1 MNHMKIA
8 AAFLLAFSLHLYAQD
23 AQSLFQTGVTKQGA
37 GDLQG
42 ALESYTAA
50 LKAGYPIVPR
60 VQYRIAAVQAKL
72 GDKEKS
78 FAALQAAIAAGFA
91 QADQLYQNNDF
102 LSIRTDPRF
111 DQLAAAA
118 RKNQHPCAAGPE
130 FRQFDYWLG
139 EWDVEIGG
147 QKAAR
152 SSVQLILN
160 DCVIFENYATLNN
173 AYSGKSFSLWDA
185 AAKKW
190 EQRYVDSGG
199 ALHQWTGNLDGDT
212 MRFYWERLQGGKKV
226 LGRMSYL
233 REGPDRVRQVLEDST
248 DGGKTWTQ
256 TFDGL
261 YTRRK

>member
-1 MNHMKIA
+1 MNAMKIV
-8 AAFLLAFSLHLYAQD
+8 AAFLLALSLHVYAQD
-23 AQSLFQTGVTKQGA
+23 AQSLFQTGVAKQSA

-42 ALESYTAA
+42 ALEAFTAA

-60 VQYRIAAVQAKL
+60 VQYRIAGVQAKL
-72 GDKEKS
+72 GDKEKA
-78 FAALQAAIAAGFA
+78 FAALQAAIDAGFT
-91 QADQLYQNNDF
+91 QVDLLYQNNDF
-102 LSIRTDPRF
+102 FPIRTDHRF
-111 DQLAAAA
+111 DELAAAA
-118 RKNQHPCAAGPE
+118 RKNQHPCAAGSE

-147 QKAAR
+147 QKSAR
-152 SSVQLILN
+152 SSVQLILD

-185 AAKKW
+185 SAKKW

-212 MRFYWERLQGGKKV
+212 MRFFWERMQGGKKV

-248 DGGKTWTQ
+248 DGGKTWTS